1 VIGRISQ
8 SRDFFGM
15 FSTTLGYLHKQ
26 EKGKDGSMGELD
38 DLVLAVLHTRVC
50 QIEALLGVRAGDL
63 EQNIR
68 LEDQDR
74 WQELA
79 ELRRRIRTLEFTVDV
94 LQTVEAL

>member
-1 VIGRISQ
+1 
-8 SRDFFGM
+8 M

-38 DLVLAVLHTRVC
+38 DLILAVLHRRVR
-50 QIEALLGVRAGDL
+50 QIEALLGVGEDDL
-63 EQNIR
+63 EQNIQP
-68 LEDQDR
+68 EDQDR

-79 ELRRRIRTLEFTVDV
+79 ELRRRIRTLEFTIDV